1 MDQKRHLLIIV
12 TDNSIIHCFKFF
24 SSSMIQQKMK
34 YFFACYRT
42 VLKAELLR
50 WVGLKYLFCVLLQS
64 TTMIKQTIL
73 AHQREKSKPLV
84 SDILEARFFPS
95 EEVSNDYQTYWKLH
109 PLTEAKISTNFALL
123 LLKNNN
129 MTEIKVL

>member
-1 MDQKRHLLIIV
+1 
-12 TDNSIIHCFKFF
+12 
-24 SSSMIQQKMK
+24 MIQQKMK

-73 AHQREKSKPLV
+73 ARQREKSKPLV

-95 EEVSNDYQTYWKLH
+95 EEVSNDYQIYWKLH